1 MSKLLRRL
9 AGKKKEPH
17 VNSYHWNAY
26 YTEAELDEKTE
37 AKIKTACEGLVE
49 HLALVKIME
58 DKADKGHLSNM
69 NRWGKF
75 VGKVAQRPS
84 VKKAVETHKEQLIA
98 KAFLSGVLAKS
109 K

>member
-9 AGKKKEPH
+9 AGKKKQPP

-26 YTEAELDEKTE
+26 YTEAELDEKTD
-37 AKIKTACEGLVE
+37 AKIKTACDGLVE
-49 HLALVKIME
+49 HLALVMVME
-58 DKADKGHLSNM
+58 GKADKGYLSNM

-75 VGKVAQRPS
+75 VDKVAQRPS
-84 VKKAVETHKEQLIA
+84 VKKAVETHTEQLIG
-98 KAFLSGVLAKS
+98 KTFLSGILANS